1 MALGAKIDSHCE
13 VIMKKS
19 RFVQALF
26 LTVLV
31 CFVFGT
37 VQARADVY
45 MKNKIHTDAFTVM
58 GQSQPAKDEIMVFWM
73 GEKRA
78 RTDTE
83 GGNTSMIFL
92 AEKKILYM
100 IDHAKKQ
107 YSEMPLDFD
116 KMFSEA
122 AGEEVGDEEDKAQAK
137 AMAGM
142 MKGLMGNMSA
152 KVTDTGETKKIGSW
166 NCRKYTL
173 VIDMG
178 GMGKTEGE
186 AWATEELKVDYA
198 VAYTMANGMM
208 ASMPGFEKIL
218 AEMKKIKGVVVY
230 QTTAAKVMGSEVKST
245 TELLEAGNKDA
256 PAGHYDI
263 PAGYKKVKGFGR

>member
-1 MALGAKIDSHCE
+1 
-13 VIMKKS
+13 MKKS
-19 RFVQALF
+19 RFVHVLF

-31 CFVFGT
+31 CVVFGT

-45 MKNKIHTDAFTVM
+45 MKNKTHTDAFTVM

-73 GEKRA
+73 GDKKA

-83 GGNTSMIFL
+83 GANTSMIFL
-92 AEKKILYM
+92 AEKKTLFM

-116 KMFSEA
+116 KMFDEA
-122 AGEEVGDEEDKAQAK
+122 IGEKGGDEEDKAQAK

-142 MKGLMGNMSA
+142 MKNLMGNMSA
-152 KVTDTGETKKIGSW
+152 QVTDTGETKKIGSW
-166 NCRKYTL
+166 NCRKYPL
-173 VIDMG
+173 DIDMG
-178 GMGKTEGE
+178 GMGKTVGE
-186 AWATEELKVDYA
+186 VWATEELKVDYA
-198 VAYTMANGMM
+198 MAYTMANGMM

-218 AEMKKIKGVVVY
+218 AEMKRIKGVVVY
-230 QTTAAKVMGSEVKST
+230 QTTTVKVMGAEIKST

-256 PAGHYDI
+256 PAGHYEI

>member
-1 MALGAKIDSHCE
+1 
-13 VIMKKS
+13 MKKI
-19 RFVQALF
+19 RLVHVLF

-45 MKNKIHTDAFTVM
+45 MKNKMHTDAFTVM

-73 GEKRA
+73 GDKKA

-83 GGNTSMIFL
+83 GGNSSMIFL
-92 AEKKILYM
+92 AEKNMLYM

-107 YSEMPLDFD
+107 YSEMPLDFG
-116 KMFSEA
+116 KMFGEA
-122 AGEEVGDEEDKAQAK
+122 AGEEGGDEEDKAQAK

-152 KVTDTGETKKIGSW
+152 QVTDTGETKKIGNW

-198 VAYTMANGMM
+198 MAYTLANGMM

-245 TELLEAGNKDA
+245 TELIEAGNKDA